1 MNLKSN
7 MKIKSTRGY
16 IDNDM
21 RFVVGIISFV
31 CFLLALLSVA
41 IVGFPGGINSN
52 YSEGA
57 RVGVVNKLSNKGV
70 FFKSNEAEASMTGLR
85 ASSDSDGN
93 STISANLFSFS
104 VDPSAVTA
112 VTKAMESGKPVK
124 LIYREW
130 LVKPL
135 SIEYG
140 HVVYA
145 VEDVK

>member
-1 MNLKSN
+1 

-16 IDNDM
+16 IDTDTWIIIGSIS
-21 RFVVGIISFV
+21 FFCFLFALIVVG
-31 CFLLALLSVA
+31 

-57 RVGVVNKLSNKGV
+57 RIGVVNKLSNKGV

-85 ASSDSDGN
+85 KSSDADGN

-104 VDPSAVTA
+104 VDPAAVTD

-135 SIEYG
+135 SIEYD